1 MPNKIMTNH
10 FLTDNKLINNFK
22 MLPENKKSIPLRI
35 IIDESISGNTRMQEL
50 LYKQHAVSMYY
61 VCLRYV
67 KNIADAED
75 VLQEGFIKVFKNLAK
90 YKEEGSFEGWV
101 RKIITRTAIS
111 YLRDNKKHSCH
122 AVVENTIADKQ
133 SNIIDKL
140 TEKEIVGMVTKLP
153 AAAKQIFML
162 HVIEGY
168 NHREIAAMLGC
179 NESTSK
185 SQYYRS
191 RVNIQKLL
199 KQSA

>member
-1 MPNKIMTNH
+1 MTNNH
-10 FLTDNKLINNFK
+10 KILPDKNKA
-22 MLPENKKSIPLRI
+22 IPLRVI
-35 IIDESISGNTRMQEL
+35 INESISGNTRMQEI
-50 LYKQHAVSMYY
+50 LYQQFSISMYY

-67 KNIADAED
+67 KNTADAED

-111 YLRDNKKHSCH
+111 YLRDNKKHNSH
-122 AVVENTIADKQ
+122 TAIENTIADKQ
-133 SNIIDKL
+133 SNVIDKL